1 MMDKNPNT
9 LKNALAKLPGY
20 TPAPQV
26 WTSIRQRLREEPLQ
40 NALAR
45 LPEYA
50 PDPLLWEVIEKNTR
64 RKSGGAFRKYA
75 AAVIL
80 AGTIGLL
87 VWQNQGSRVEYAQE
101 QIDGRLQVSEKLD
114 TDQQYEKLKAYCE
127 TETMV
132 CNTGQYKRLRQE
144 FETLHSASSQ
154 LQDAIGQYNTEPELM
169 RQLNSIEKQ
178 KAAILNEMAKMI

>member
-1 MMDKNPNT
+1 MDKNQNT

-26 WTSIRQRLREEPLQ
+26 WTSIDQKVREEPLR
-40 NALAR
+40 NALLQ
-45 LPEYA
+45 LPEYEPKA
-50 PDPLLWEVIEKNTR
+50 LVWEVIEKKTR
-64 RKSGGAFRKYA
+64 PGNAGAVWKYA
-75 AAVIL
+75 AAVLL
-80 AGTIGLL
+80 AGIISLL
-87 VWQNQGSRVEYAQE
+87 VWRENQRSRIEYAQE
-101 QIDGRLQVSEKLD
+101 RFDDRLQVSEQLD

-127 TETMV
+127 METLV

-154 LQDAIGQYNTEPELM
+154 LQEAIGQYNTEPELM
-169 RQLNSIEKQ
+169 KQLNSIEKE